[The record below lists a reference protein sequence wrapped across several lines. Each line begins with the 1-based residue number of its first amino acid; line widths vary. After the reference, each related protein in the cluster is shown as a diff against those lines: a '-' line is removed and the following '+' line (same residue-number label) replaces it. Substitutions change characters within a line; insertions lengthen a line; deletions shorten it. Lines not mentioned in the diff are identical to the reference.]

1 MFVTRRATTNAL
13 RINRCI
19 FLRNSGAS
27 RRNYTSNAGGAFS
40 AESSSSSVDEYD
52 VIVIGGGHGGCE
64 AAAAASRTGAR
75 TLLIT
80 HSKQTVGEMSCNPSF
95 GGIGKGHLMREIDAL
110 DGVCPRICDQ
120 TGTHFHALNRSH
132 GPAVIG
138 LRALIDRKLYKKA
151 MQAEIFHNTP
161 NLDVLEAAVEDLL
174 LLESTAPIAS
184 SSSSAS
190 AVPGDD
196 GTEMAT
202 HCVKGC
208 ALADGRLISAPTVVI
223 TTGTFLNAEL
233 VWGAQRKPGGR
244 MGEATSSGLAGTFRR
259 VGFRTGRLSTG
270 TPPRLLAS
278 TIDFDRFTTQPSDA
292 VPIPFSF
299 LNRSIG
305 IPHEKLL
312 LSYVG
317 YTDERLVK
325 IVCENVDESHSLIS
339 ALNEG
344 IKGPRYCPSLEAKC
358 LRFGHLKHR
367 IFLEP
372 EGFDS
377 ELIYPQG
384 CALGFTIDVQQKI
397 MRSIDGLERVEV
409 VQPGYSV
416 RYDFV
421 HPQQLWPSLETR
433 KVVGLF
439 LAGQINGTTGYEEAA
454 AQGLMAG
461 LNASIRARHRQGKSA
476 EFCPLILERT
486 KAYIGVMID
495 DLISLGVT
503 EPYRMYTSRAENR
516 LFMR

>member
-1 MFVTRRATTNAL
+1 MFFNKQQQIGKAQLQSGEGKKRSGYGKKNERSRIADSKIRTNFRSTSTKQHRQQVRKLKAMRTSVTFLTRFFYPKLKSTTITTAKV
-13 RINRCI
+13 
-19 FLRNSGAS
+19 
-27 RRNYTSNAGGAFS
+27 
-40 AESSSSSVDEYD
+40 SSSS
-52 VIVIGGGHGGCE
+52 
-64 AAAAASRTGAR
+64 TW
-75 TLLIT
+75 IT
-80 HSKQTVGEMSCNPSF
+80 NVGEN
-95 GGIGKGHLMREIDAL
+95 
-110 DGVCPRICDQ
+110 
-120 TGTHFHALNRSH
+120 GTTLN
-132 GPAVIG
+132 
-138 LRALIDRKLYKKA
+138 
-151 MQAEIFHNTP
+151 N
-161 NLDVLEAAVEDLL
+161 
-174 LLESTAPIAS
+174 S
-184 SSSSAS
+184 SSSPPSSKAIFVVVQPPS
-190 AVPGDD
+190 NDLQPAPLIVPYQPPPIGAVITDQQQQQFCP
-196 GTEMAT
+196 TNIYQT
-202 HCVKGC
+202 NCSQP
-208 ALADGRLISAPTVVI
+208 GRLKLLSNHKQLLCEQPFKSALKYRVASHEAGHAAACARNKDCTKVI
-223 TTGTFLNAEL
+223 MIKGDH
-233 VWGAQRKPGGR
+233 
-244 MGEATSSGLAGTFRR
+244 
-259 VGFRTGRLSTG
+259 RTKCSHIADH
-270 TPPRLLAS
+270 AS
-278 TIDFDRFTTQPSDA
+278 TRFTIQPSDA

-325 IVCENVDESHSLIS
+325 MVCENVDENHSLIS

-367 IFLEP
+367 VRMWSALMAFWIRQRI
-372 EGFDS
+372 GF
-377 ELIYPQG
+377 YPQG

-486 KAYIGVMID
+486 NAYIGVMID

-503 EPYRMYTSRAENR
+503 EPYRMYTSHAENR